1 MLPRL
6 QFARHA
12 LLSAFAFFPSLRSTR
27 MPDPL
32 LRRCG
37 RPREPISPAPLHSM
51 SAPSSFLRWSFSSP
65 SGPARDN
72 HLETSPRP
80 GFSESSLSQGVRPTL
95 RRPPRRIV
103 RGALLLARP
112 ISALLESG
120 PRFRCPSFLC
130 LDALRAPTDRISPPG
145 VPHSP
150 SALWACHPHPIQE
163 PQAEEFPCALSARDD
178 MSTIP

>member
-1 MLPRL
+1 MSSLLHGKFKHPRG
-6 QFARHA
+6 
-12 LLSAFAFFPSLRSTR
+12 S
-27 MPDPL
+27 
-32 LRRCG
+32 
-37 RPREPISPAPLHSM
+37 ISPCRFIPWTRRPH
-51 SAPSSFLRWSFSSP
+51 SFSSLSP
-65 SGPARDN
+65 SPAGPARDS
-72 HLETSPRP
+72 HLEASPRP

-112 ISALLESG
+112 ISTLLESG

-130 LDALRAPTDRISPPG
+130 LDALRASTDRISPPG

-163 PQAEEFPCALSARDD
+163 SQAGEFPCALSARDYV
-178 MSTIP
+178 STIP